1 MGKDVLHFLALGSR
15 LELDI
20 LLESMKT
27 KTTNIILSKHVEVE
41 ICYQIVKA
49 ATYDERPKMKRD
61 ARLKAVFFPRT
72 RQLSV
77 GRLSSFSGVCCTLR
91 L

>member
-61 ARLKAVFFPRT
+61 ARLKAVF
-72 RQLSV
+72 
-77 GRLSSFSGVCCTLR
+77 C
-91 L
+91 